1 MRRALGVVALAA
13 AALVAVAGAGTGGAA
28 AGQRAAAPDPLVA
41 TWTAKETCR
50 GGGCSPVTGV
60 VRVSGTAAALTGV
73 VATPLWLLGD
83 AKCVHPAGQ
92 QVWTLRNVAP
102 GRYEGTSDVYTSDSS
117 PGFNCQH
124 SPFAATWALTGRNLL
139 TLSST
144 AYGGI
149 VHTFTRTP
157 PVDEKA
163 PVVTVTKAA
172 ARHGMV
178 ARLPF
183 TVTDDSGRATVHVA
197 VVAAGRTYGPVGATR
212 AARGARQTIGLALP
226 DTVKGAAQYCAWAE
240 DAAGNASA
248 RVCAPLTIR

>member
-1 MRRALGVVALAA
+1 MRRAHVGIAVVAVLALAA
-13 AALVAVAGAGTGGAA
+13 PIGSAQAA
-28 AGQRAAAPDPLVA
+28 ARTGTAPPDPLVA

-60 VRVSGTAAALTGV
+60 VRVTGTATALTGV
-73 VATPLWLLGD
+73 VAAPLWLLGD

-92 QVWTLRNVAP
+92 QVWTLRRVAA

-124 SPFAATWALTGRNLL
+124 SPFAASWSLTGRNLL
-139 TLSST
+139 TLNST

-163 PVVTVTKAA
+163 PVVAVTKAA
-172 ARHGMV
+172 ARRGMV

-183 TVTDDSGRATVHVA
+183 TVTDDSGRAMVHVV
-197 VVAAGRTYGPVGATR
+197 VVAAGRTFGPVGATR
-212 AARGARQTIGLALP
+212 AARGVKQTIGLALP
-226 DTVKGAAQYCAWAE
+226 DTVAGAAQYCVWAE